1 MQTSSSAPI
10 FDLQT
15 KFSIKGSLYLCLI
28 TLLLFLLSACASRSP
43 GQQATEPAAP
53 VSLNETVTIITPAPR
68 ASESP
73 YYYYTEAQIRLNR
86 NRPLEAIGFL
96 RQAAALDSESAFLQ
110 RELAAI
116 LVRTGQPQ
124 AALQAIRKSL
134 ELDPD
139 DPETLIVL
147 AGIQQMLEQDI
158 KELIPIY
165 EKVIALDPDRERIY
179 LILGN
184 LYLAQKETA
193 KAETVYRNLITRH
206 PDNYAGY
213 YYLGQLLVLLGRED
227 EALESFD
234 TVIEKAP
241 NLLEPYL
248 ERIKILSQRLTR
260 SLSVEIKK
268 GDTLDALLAK
278 HSGRPTPALRI
289 QVMALN
295 PQLED
300 TNHLE
305 KGKKILL
312 PPRENNPE
320 VTAIQQ
326 AYTDLLT
333 MNPESVEIRMD
344 YALFLYQTG
353 RNDAAME
360 VMALLNLDETRE
372 EVIRRIFSVFAEN
385 KRYKDAIFLLEGLRS
400 QEPENGEISY
410 ALGLVHEEMGNR
422 EKARSFYA
430 SIDPANPVFRKA
442 VIHLA
447 YIDSQSGNTD
457 KGIEILE
464 KAHSINPDD
473 ATLRLYLGAFY
484 EEADRLE
491 DAADIF
497 IDSLEKDPE
506 DHHIRYRLGVV
517 LDRMDKKEEA
527 MEQMAI
533 LIEQNPDHANALNY
547 LGYTLT
553 EMEIRLDEAEA
564 MIRRAMEL
572 KPGDGYITDSMGWVY
587 FKQGKP
593 EKALPYLEK
602 AARLLPEDPVILDHL
617 GDAYRSLGKINAAV
631 EAYKKSL
638 QFKDDP
644 EVREKME
651 ALSQKTETL
660 P

>member
-1 MQTSSSAPI
+1 MQTPSPPPV
-10 FDLQT
+10 FHLQT
-15 KFSIKGSLYLCLI
+15 KGFTEGVLYLFFI
-28 TLLLFLLSACASRSP
+28 VLLLFSLSACALRSP
-43 GQQATEPAAP
+43 GQQKPEPPAP
-53 VSLNETVTIITPAPR
+53 VSENESVVILLPAPR

-96 RQAAALDSESAFLQ
+96 RQAAALDPQSAFLQ
-110 RELAAI
+110 QELAAI

-134 ELDPD
+134 ELDPE
-139 DPETLIVL
+139 DPETLIVF

-184 LYLAQKETA
+184 LYLAQKKTA
-193 KAETVYRNLITRH
+193 KAEAVYRDLIARH
-206 PDNYAGY
+206 PENYAGY
-213 YYLGQLLVLLGRED
+213 YYLGQLLALLERPD
-227 EALESFD
+227 EALENFD
-234 TVIEKAP
+234 IVIEKAP
-241 NLLEPYL
+241 YLLEPYL
-248 ERIKILSQRLTR
+248 ERINILSQRLTR
-260 SLSVEIKK
+260 SLTVEIRK
-268 GDTLDALLAK
+268 GDTLDALLVR
-278 HSGRPTPALRI
+278 HSGRPTPALRR

-295 PQLED
+295 PQLVD
-300 TNHLE
+300 MDHLE

-312 PPRENNPE
+312 PPRKNNPE
-320 VTAIQQ
+320 VAAIQQ
-326 AYTDLLT
+326 AYTNLLT

-344 YALFLYQTG
+344 HALFLYQTG
-353 RNDAAME
+353 REDAAME
-360 VMALLNLDETRE
+360 AMALLNQEETRE
-372 EVIRRIFSVFAEN
+372 EVIRRIFSVFVEN
-385 KRYKDAIFLLEGLRS
+385 KRYSDAIFLLEGLRS
-400 QEPENGEISY
+400 QDMENGEIRY
-410 ALGLVHEEMGNR
+410 ALGLVHEETGKR

-430 SIDPANPVFRKA
+430 SIDPADPVFRKA

-447 YIDSQSGNTD
+447 YIDSQSGNID

-464 KAHSINPDD
+464 KAHVTNPYD

-497 IDSLEKDPE
+497 RDSLEKDPE
-506 DHHIRYRLGVV
+506 DHHVRYRLGIV
-517 LDRMDKKEEA
+517 LDRMDKKEAA

-533 LIEQNPDHANALNY
+533 LIDQNPDHANALNY

-617 GDAYRSLGKINAAV
+617 GDAYRSLGKRKAAV

-638 QFKDDP
+638 QFKEAP
-644 EVREKME
+644 EVREKLE
-651 ALSQKTETL
+651 ALSLEIEAL